1 MHAAASDASLHLCH
15 LFHFCLYRFHLSAIS
30 ASAASTSAASAST
43 STSDRNLHLV
53 NLFRIWIYYPTVPLP
68 QSVTDSL
75 METDQEG
82 DGSGRRGNPK
92 ERMPEKGTEPT
103 E

>member
-1 MHAAASDASLHLCH
+1 V
-15 LFHFCLYRFHLSAIS
+15 
-30 ASAASTSAASAST
+30 
-43 STSDRNLHLV
+43 V
-53 NLFRIWIYYPTVPLP
+53 NSFRTWIYYLTEPLP

-82 DGSGRRGNPK
+82 DGGGRRGNPK
-92 ERMPEKGTEPT
+92 ERMPEKGTKPT